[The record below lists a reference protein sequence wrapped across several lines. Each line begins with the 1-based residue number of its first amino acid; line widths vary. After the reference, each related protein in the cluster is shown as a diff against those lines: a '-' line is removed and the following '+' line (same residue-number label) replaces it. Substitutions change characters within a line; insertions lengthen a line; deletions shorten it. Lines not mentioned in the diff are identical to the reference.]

1 VQIAIPKFTAPTAK
15 SYSRTG
21 RGERHRPHKFIKAMS
36 VPLAVLLML
45 FGAVAILLTFLKTF
59 GSQAPVNHTPIEII
73 AARSWCACL
82 PAVLTLHAC

>member
-1 VQIAIPKFTAPTAK
+1 
-15 SYSRTG
+15 
-21 RGERHRPHKFIKAMS
+21 
-36 VPLAVLLML
+36 VLLML